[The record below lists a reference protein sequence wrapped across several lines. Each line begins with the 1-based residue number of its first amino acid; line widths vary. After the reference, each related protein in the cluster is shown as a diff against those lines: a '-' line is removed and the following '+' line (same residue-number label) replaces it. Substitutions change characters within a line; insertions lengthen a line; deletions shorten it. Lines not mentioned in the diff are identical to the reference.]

1 MLSGPDGPG
10 SAELYNGEKVACKSV
25 TCYPLTPATIRELG
39 SVPDG
44 ILPND
49 DELAHM
55 GDPICDQFYVQ
66 STGDSIVAV
75 LADGCNW
82 GAGPRKAAK
91 TAALALGSFIKMYL
105 GRCTNLAQ
113 FSEALIL
120 GMEYAAQKVAGG
132 CDRIK
137 PATTTVAGGT
147 VLDISPAGFR
157 EKYAWVGVSVGDCKV
172 FHYSARTRII
182 KDITENSRFDA
193 TDASDPG
200 GRIGPYLANGR
211 PDFRNLRICYRR
223 CEKGDL
229 IILATDGVHD
239 NLDPQT
245 LGESPRDWGLQYDS
259 WDDAN
264 EKDPKGTQAAKS
276 QFMLDRLKKVIS
288 QQQQEDGQGE
298 EGEKE
303 KEKEREREKDREMP
317 SPLGVVRSLVENA
330 VRTTQSSRKW
340 MNEHPKEKL
349 PSDYVKF
356 PGKLDHV
363 TCVCIRVSSSYPLVE
378 SLK

>member
-1 MLSGPDGPG
+1 
-10 SAELYNGEKVACKSV
+10 
-25 TCYPLTPATIRELG
+25 
-39 SVPDG
+39 
-44 ILPND
+44 
-49 DELAHM
+49 M

-66 STGDSIVAV
+66 STGDNIVAV

-82 GAGPRKAAK
+82 GSGPRKAAK
-91 TAALALGSFIKMYL
+91 TAAIALGSFIKMYL
-105 GRCTNLAQ
+105 GRCTNLSQ

-172 FHYSARTRII
+172 FHYSARTRIVT
-182 KDITENSRFDA
+182 DITKNSRFDVN
-193 TDASDPG
+193 DPSDPG
-200 GRIGPYLANGR
+200 GRIGPYLENGK

-245 LGESPRDWGLQYDS
+245 LGEEPRNWGLKYDT
-259 WDDAN
+259 WDEAN
-264 EKDPKGTQAAKS
+264 EKDPKGTQNAKS
-276 QFMLDRLKKVIS
+276 QFMVNKLKKVIS
-288 QQQQEDGQGE
+288 GSNEINDDNDDGGNEDSENDENEDG
-298 EGEKE
+298 
-303 KEKEREREKDREMP
+303 DEMP
-317 SPLGVVRSLVENA
+317 SPLNVVKSLVDNA
-330 VRTTQSSRKW
+330 VKITQSSRKW
-340 MNEHPKEKL
+340 MNEHPKDKL
-349 PSDYVKF
+349 PSDYVKY

-363 TCVCIRVSSSYPLVE
+363 TCVCIRVSSSYSSSE
-378 SLK
+378 